1 MSWGW
6 ELERKVI
13 VDILGVRENVR
24 DEYDQ
29 KTMYESFKNYENVL
43 KINTSSL
50 LNLTFMIQSIDYIIL
65 SYRFIPNINR
75 SI

>member
-1 MSWGW
+1 M
-6 ELERKVI
+6 V

-29 KTMYESFKNYENVL
+29 KTMYEIFKNYENIL

-50 LNLTFMIQSIDYIIL
+50 LNLTFMI
-65 SYRFIPNINR
+65 
-75 SI
+75 

>member
-1 MSWGW
+1 M
-6 ELERKVI
+6 ERKVI

-43 KINTSSL
+43 KINKYL
-50 LNLTFMIQSIDYIIL
+50 
-65 SYRFIPNINR
+65 
-75 SI
+75 